1 MPLRVIT
8 MPGWPTAM
16 DAGPLPIIRRVF
28 TASPVR
34 STRAIMADPGR
45 SQCPESPELARDW
58 PAYFKGYDPH
68 DTPRIG
74 ILGTLSGHWE
84 RASGHQEQIIG
95 TSGTG
100 IRDIGNKLSGHRE
113 RQPFLKN

>member
-1 MPLRVIT
+1 MPSRVIT

-16 DAGPLPIIRRVF
+16 DVGPPPIIRRVF
-28 TASPVR
+28 TASSVT
-34 STRAIMADPGR
+34 SKRAIMADPGR
-45 SQCPESPELARDW
+45 SQCPESPKRARNW
-58 PAYFKGYDPH
+58 PARFKGYDPH
-68 DTPRIG
+68 DPPRIG

-100 IRDIGNKLSGHRE
+100 IRDIGNKLSGHWE
-113 RQPFLKN
+113 RQSFLNN